1 MSSSSSSSL
10 SPKIGITEKL
20 PPPPN
25 NIRTVHASAWGQARI
40 SHRRRPASP
49 SYVYETAPA
58 PTVYVIDT
66 GVDIGHWQFT
76 SPSDF
81 NPPDN
86 ISRWYG
92 PGPEIEADTEG
103 SSGVGVRGG
112 GISRA
117 RLGPNFSPFSS
128 PSPSSVS
135 DASDVEAHHFLPHGT
150 HVAATI
156 AGRTLG
162 IAPSAEIV
170 SLQIFSSDG
179 SSSLS
184 ALLAA
189 IAYATVSSTSLS
201 STSTSTSTANPVYT
215 NGSFTS
221 NATITSTGNAN
232 DNDNT
237 TDNANSNG
245 SASTGNRGVPSASKG
260 TGYSIINMSLG
271 IGHSPVL
278 NAAVNAA
285 VSAGLIIVV
294 AAGNNNDNATLLS
307 PASAEGAITVGAI
320 DGTDTRCGFSNWGES
335 LSVFAPGEDI
345 LSAVPGP
352 PGPVPIPG
360 TSGISG
366 KEIPGRKNNDTA
378 VMSGT
383 SMAAPHV
390 AGLAAYFIHLYGPH
404 TPAEMRARIEELAT
418 VGMVKDAGKGSP
430 NRIAF
435 NGNLAEM

>member
-1 MSSSSSSSL
+1 MSSSSSSL
-10 SPKIGITEKL
+10 PPKIGITEKL

-25 NIRTVHASAWGQARI
+25 NVRTVHASAWGQARI
-40 SHRRRPASP
+40 SHRHRPASP

-76 SPSDF
+76 SPFYDSENF
-81 NPPDN
+81 KNN
-86 ISRWYG
+86 SRWYG
-92 PGPEIEADTEG
+92 PGPETETDTE
-103 SSGVGVRGG
+103 VGVRGDR
-112 GISRA
+112 ISRA
-117 RLGPNFSPFSS
+117 RLGPNFSPFSF
-128 PSPSSVS
+128 PSPSSSSS
-135 DASDVEAHHFLPHGT
+135 DPGDPEDHHFLPHGT

-162 IAPSAEIV
+162 IAPSSQIV
-170 SLQIFSSDG
+170 SLQIFSSNG

-201 STSTSTSTANPVYT
+201 STSTSTSTVNPVYT
-215 NGSFTS
+215 NGTFTS
-221 NATITSTGNAN
+221 NAN
-232 DNDNT
+232 DNAT
-237 TDNANSNG
+237 VNANSNG
-245 SASTGNRGVPSASKG
+245 SAANASTTNGGVPSASKG
-260 TGYSIINMSLG
+260 RGYSIINMSLG

-320 DGTDTRCGFSNWGES
+320 DSADTRCGFSNWGES

-345 LSAVPGP
+345 LSAIPGPGP
-352 PGPVPIPG
+352 PGPIPG

-378 VMSGT
+378 LMSGT
-383 SMAAPHV
+383 SMASPHV

-404 TPAEMRARIEELAT
+404 TPAKMRARIEGLAT